1 MDKLAIIN
9 NGVIV
14 LPKGKL
20 AVDNLDF
27 IVSST
32 DDKLAVLD
40 FTSVEKNIIATV
52 IEFMTSYSPYP
63 ECTNLVATKNF
74 AELIIAGYGHWILAD
89 VANFLK
95 WFIQNQ
101 HLEALHIMGNK
112 ITFLKLAQV
121 LPIYEEMRIDVIRSK
136 KAATAI
142 IEAERKG
149 GLTVLGKSVLDEIR
163 KRVKPKYER
172 HVLTPE
178 EEAELKANTT
188 LFQEFDELWAKQQ
201 TTHGHTKYVTVN
213 NVIYYSVDWESERK
227 FGKLKD
233 YARIQK

>member
-1 MDKLAIIN
+1 MDKLSKIN
-9 NGVIV
+9 NGVSL

-32 DDKLAVLD
+32 DDKLSAIN
-40 FTSVEKNIIATV
+40 FTSAEKNIIATV
-52 IEFMTSYSPYP
+52 IEFMGAYSPYP
-63 ECTNLVATKNF
+63 ECTNLVAVRNF

-101 HLEALHIMGNK
+101 HLEELHIMGNK

-136 KAATAI
+136 KAQTAI

-163 KRVKPKYER
+163 KRVRPKYER

-178 EEAELKANTT
+178 EVEAMGVTSSILS
-188 LFQEFDELWAKQQ
+188 EFDELWAVQQ
-201 TTHGHTKYVTVN
+201 TTHGHAKYVTVN
-213 NVIYYSVDWESERK
+213 NVIYYAVDWESERK
-227 FGKLKD
+227 FGTLKN
-233 YARIQK
+233 YERK

>member
-1 MDKLAIIN
+1 MDKLSIIN
-9 NGVIV
+9 NGVDL

-32 DDKLAVLD
+32 DDKLAVLN

-52 IEFMTSYSPYP
+52 LEFMTSYSPYP
-63 ECTNLVATKNF
+63 ECTNLVAIKNF

-136 KAATAI
+136 KAQTAI

-163 KRVKPKYER
+163 KRVRPNYER

-178 EEAELKANTT
+178 EVEAMGVTSSILS
-188 LFQEFDELWAKQQ
+188 EFDELWAKQQ
-201 TTHGHTKYVTVN
+201 TLHGHAKYVTVKK
-213 NVIYYSVDWESERK
+213 VIYYAVDWESERK
-227 FGKLKD
+227 FGTLKN
-233 YARIQK
+233 YERI